1 MSIGKINKT
10 EISDPI
16 APLVREVPATHA
28 SERQRKA
35 AKILFD
41 KGFGYKLVSKILDLS
56 PNTVRDWGREYRRG
70 EFCVKL
76 SSNQYRYSQEVKD
89 CVRSLRAQGLS
100 WKQISDKTGINR
112 STCRSWVRRANNP
125 DGDVDPPI

>member
-10 EISDPI
+10 EISVPI

-41 KGFGYKLVSKILDLS
+41 KGFGYKFV
-56 PNTVRDWGREYRRG
+56 
-70 EFCVKL
+70 
-76 SSNQYRYSQEVKD
+76 
-89 CVRSLRAQGLS
+89 
-100 WKQISDKTGINR
+100 
-112 STCRSWVRRANNP
+112 
-125 DGDVDPPI
+125 

>member
-1 MSIGKINKT
+1 MPIGKINKT
-10 EISDPI
+10 EISVPI

-41 KGFGYKLVSKILDLS
+41 KGFGYKLVSQILDLS

-70 EFCVKL
+70 EFCVKV

-100 WKQISDKTGINR
+100 WKQISDKTGINL
-112 STCRSWVRRANNP
+112 STCRSWVRQTAKPN
-125 DGDVDPPI
+125 DATD